1 MLDISSLV
9 YSRLIYDEVMK
20 KHLGGHSTTRK
31 ERPPAFP
38 YLYMKVLGQ
47 PTTSSSLQNKQCA
60 IQASFEITIY
70 DSDSSTKAKQLIF
83 HAADLMQKMGF
94 AMNYGPVEIDRASN
108 TEAYRWMAR
117 FRRTY
122 CEGDII

>member
-1 MLDISSLV
+1 
-9 YSRLIYDEVMK
+9 
-20 KHLGGHSTTRK
+20 
-31 ERPPAFP
+31 
-38 YLYMKVLGQ
+38 MKVLGQ

-94 AMNYGPVEIDRASN
+94 TMNYGPVEIDRANN